1 MSHIITYSG
10 SASKLFTGSGEIS
23 FRALEQNFRGPSTNN
38 VKLSDYKR
46 VTSATASDPT
56 VPDSGCNTSI
66 NTTNSDLQLEDYRN
80 SIKEIE
86 ITYNGTT
93 ATNYN
98 ADAPWVDTD
107 AQTALIHQDLP
118 KNIKKKH
125 ILPSGKAAHASS
137 AGNNAMVFDP
147 AGDTNNLDIEI
158 RGSVIGRS
166 GGRGNKNSNGS
177 NGGNA
182 LYLNPGGGGK
192 IDVRVFSG
200 GLLAGGGGGGAGG
213 FDGIEGNNG
222 SSGNSGNSGSS
233 NTINCT
239 NTYEEKNRT
248 QYSRNRIVTGRNRN
262 RCHRRGHG
270 WGGRRARSR
279 CRNNVTVRSNCPGT
293 PNQQNCPLNV
303 GGMQLVDGRT
313 TNSRNSNSCRA
324 YIVCRYVG
332 NSSATGNGG
341 NPGNAGNGGTK
352 GNKGTA
358 SHGGHGAGVYAS
370 GVYTSGQPDGG
381 CNVGNTG
388 NPGNAGNS
396 GGSGNCSSCRRGNF
410 LSRSTTNTCGNSGN
424 SGNSGNTGNSGT
436 DGTCGMDGGNYGQAG
451 GNNARYSGG
460 SAGKAAHGRTSHYQ
474 IINQGGTVAGSTS

>member
-56 VPDSGCNTSI
+56 VPDSGSNTSI
-66 NTTNSDLQLEDYRN
+66 NTSNSDLQLEDYRN

-107 AQTALIHQDLP
+107 AQTARIHQDLP

-192 IDVRVFSG
+192 IDVRVCSG

-213 FDGIEGNNG
+213 FDGIDGNNG

-233 NTINCT
+233 NTINCR

-248 QYSRNRIVTGRNRN
+248 QYSRNRIVT
-262 RCHRRGHG
+262 
-270 WGGRRARSR
+270 
-279 CRNNVTVRSNCPGT
+279 
-293 PNQQNCPLNV
+293 
-303 GGMQLVDGRT
+303 
-313 TNSRNSNSCRA
+313 
-324 YIVCRYVG
+324 
-332 NSSATGNGG
+332 
-341 NPGNAGNGGTK
+341 
-352 GNKGTA
+352 
-358 SHGGHGAGVYAS
+358 
-370 GVYTSGQPDGG
+370 
-381 CNVGNTG
+381 
-388 NPGNAGNS
+388 
-396 GGSGNCSSCRRGNF
+396 
-410 LSRSTTNTCGNSGN
+410 
-424 SGNSGNTGNSGT
+424 
-436 DGTCGMDGGNYGQAG
+436 
-451 GNNARYSGG
+451 
-460 SAGKAAHGRTSHYQ
+460 
-474 IINQGGTVAGSTS
+474 

>member
-10 SASKLFTGSGEIS
+10 RATKLFTGSSEIS
-23 FRALEQNFRGPSTNN
+23 FRALQNNFRGPSTNN

-56 VPDSGCNTSI
+56 VPDSGSNSSI
-66 NTTNSDLQLEDYRN
+66 NTSNSDLELSDYRN

-125 ILPSGKAAHASS
+125 ILPSGKSAHASS

-158 RGSVIGRS
+158 RGNVIGRS
-166 GGRGNKNSNGS
+166 GARGNKNAHGS

-182 LYLNPGGGGK
+182 LYLNPGGGGN

-213 FDGIEGNNG
+213 FDGTDGTD
-222 SSGNSGNSGSS
+222 GNSGNPGSAGNS
-233 NTINCT
+233 NTVNCS
-239 NTYEEKNRT
+239 NSHELINRT
-248 QYSRNRIVTGRNRN
+248 QFNRSRITTGRDRN
-262 RCHRRGHG
+262 RCNRRGHN

-279 CRNNVTVRSNCPGT
+279 CRRANTKRSNCPGN
-293 PNQQNCPLNV
+293 PGVQQCAANW
-303 GGMQLVDGRT
+303 GGMGLQSQNLT
-313 TNSRNSNSCRA
+313 SSRNSNSCRA
-324 YIVCRYVG
+324 FITCRYSG
-332 NSSATGNGG
+332 NSSATGSG
-341 NPGNAGNGGTK
+341 GNAGNGGTK
-352 GNKGTA
+352 GTKGTKGTS

-370 GVYTSGQPDGG
+370 GVYTAGQADGG
-381 CNVGNTG
+381 CNAGNA
-388 NPGNAGNS
+388 GNAGNS
-396 GGSGNCSSCRRGNF
+396 GNAGSG
-410 LSRSTTNTCGNSGN
+410 
-424 SGNSGNTGNSGT
+424 
-436 DGTCGMDGGNYGQAG
+436 
-451 GNNARYSGG
+451 
-460 SAGKAAHGRTSHYQ
+460 GK
-474 IINQGGTVAGSTS
+474 